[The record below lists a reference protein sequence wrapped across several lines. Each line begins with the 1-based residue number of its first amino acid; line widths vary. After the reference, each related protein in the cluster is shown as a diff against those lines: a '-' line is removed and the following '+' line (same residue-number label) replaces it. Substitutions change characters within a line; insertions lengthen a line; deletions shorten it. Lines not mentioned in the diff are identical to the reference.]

1 VKHRGVFA
9 SKIVGEGH
17 QSIKIKNGSE
27 IEATNK
33 PVIDRDILLSCA
45 IEEIHLLMQVIGICT
60 TSFLNY

>member
-9 SKIVGEGH
+9 SKIVGE
-17 QSIKIKNGSE
+17 SIKIKNGSE